1 VAPSPPEGRA
11 LLVTPGPT
19 VALVGD
25 DEERAAL
32 AKVLAAAG
40 FEVDGAEGRDVTVVV
55 AAADA
60 DSALAAIRE
69 RREAGDQHVVA
80 VAPRELLTPR
90 RALDAGATGVVPLDR
105 AADALAPT
113 IGAVLAGQVAI
124 PLESSDQ
131 LERPVLT
138 VREKQT
144 LAMVVL
150 GFSNGEIARKLFV
163 TESTVKSHL
172 GSSFKKL
179 GVTSR
184 KQAVARILDPEGGLG
199 TGILS
204 ITGGELIG
212 PEGLGPPPATD

>member
-1 VAPSPPEGRA
+1 VASRPQEGRA
-11 LLVTPGPT
+11 LVVTDRPT

-25 DEERAAL
+25 GEARTTL
-32 AKVLAAAG
+32 AEVLAAAG
-40 FEVDGAEGRDVTVVV
+40 FEVDGAEARDVTVVV
-55 AAADA
+55 AAEDA
-60 DSALAAIRE
+60 EPVLAAIRE
-69 RREAGDQHVVA
+69 RRQAGDEHVVA
-80 VAPRELLTPR
+80 VAPRELLTAR
-90 RALDAGATGVVPLDR
+90 RALDAGATGVVSPER
-105 AADALAPT
+105 VADALAPT
-113 IGAVLAGQVAI
+113 ISAVLAGQVAI
-124 PLESSDQ
+124 PLESRDQ
-131 LERPVLT
+131 LERPALT

-184 KQAVARILDPEGGLG
+184 KQAVARILDPDGGLG

-212 PEGLGPPPATD
+212 PEGLGPPPRE